1 MERAVIVSTA
11 RTPIAKAFKGSFNAT
26 HGVTLAGHVVDH
38 AVERSGVERERI
50 EDVVLGC
57 GMPEGATGMNIGRHA
72 AMRAGLSQSV
82 AGATVMRAC
91 ASGLNAIAVAA
102 QQIMVGG
109 AEVLVAGGVE
119 SISLVQPLR
128 AKTTVKEQWLEV
140 HSPDIY
146 LPMNDTAQ
154 VVATRYNIS
163 RQEQD
168 EYALMSQMRTAS
180 AQKEGRFDA
189 EIVSLRTTKTIE
201 DPKTGAITTEEVE
214 LLKDEGNRP
223 TTTLESLSALK
234 PIKDG
239 YTITAGNASQLSDGA
254 SAAVLVSDTFAEKN
268 GLKPMGAFVDFCV
281 AGNDPAEMGIAPV
294 FAIPKLLKRN
304 KLTVSDIE
312 LWEINEAYACQTLYI
327 AQHLSIPLERLNVD
341 GGAISVGHPFGMTG
355 ARQVGHILLEGRR
368 RKAKYAVVTMCVA
381 GGMGAAALLEV
392 F

>member
-1 MERAVIVSTA
+1 
-11 RTPIAKAFKGSFNAT
+11 
-26 HGVTLAGHVVDH
+26 
-38 AVERSGVERERI
+38 VERERI

-72 AMRAGLSQSV
+72 AMRAGLPQSV

-109 AEVLVAGGVE
+109 AETLVAGGVE

-128 AKTTVKEQWLEV
+128 ARTTVKEEWLET
-140 HSPDIY
+140 HLSDIY
-146 LPMNDTAQ
+146 MSMNDTAQ

-163 RQEQD
+163 RHSQD
-168 EYALMSQMRTAS
+168 EYALLSQTRTAA

-189 EIVSLRTTKTIE
+189 EIVPLRTTKPIE
-201 DPKTGAITTEEVE
+201 DPKTGIVTTEEIK

-223 TTTLESLSALK
+223 STTSESLSALN
-234 PIKDG
+234 PIKEG

-254 SAAVLVSDTFAEKN
+254 SAAVLMSDTFAEKN
-268 GLKPMGAFVDFCV
+268 GLEPLGAFVDFCV

-304 KLTVSDIE
+304 RLTVSDID
-312 LWEINEAYACQTLYI
+312 LWEINEAYACQVLYI
-327 AQHLSIPLERLNVD
+327 AQRLDIPLERLNVD

-368 RKAKYAVVTMCVA
+368 RKVRYAVVAMCIA

>member
-11 RTPIAKAFKGSFNAT
+11 RTPIARAFKGAFSAT
-26 HGVTLAGHVVDH
+26 HGVTLAGHVVAH
-38 AVERSGVERERI
+38 AVERAGVERERF

-57 GMPEGATGMNIGRHA
+57 GMPEGATGLNIGRHA
-72 AMRAGLSQSV
+72 AMRAGLPQSV

-119 SISLVQPLR
+119 SISLVQPVR
-128 AKTTVKEQWLEV
+128 AKSTVKEEWLDT
-140 HSPDIY
+140 HLSDIY
-146 LPMNDTAQ
+146 MPMNDTAQ
-154 VVATRYNIS
+154 VVATRYGIS
-163 RQEQD
+163 RQSQD
-168 EYALMSQMRTAS
+168 EYALLSQTRTAA
-180 AQKEGRFDA
+180 AQNAGRFDA
-189 EIVSLRTTKTIE
+189 EIVPLRTTKPVE
-201 DPKTGAITTEEVE
+201 NPETGIVTTQEVE

-223 TTTLESLSALK
+223 STTFASLSALN
-234 PIKDG
+234 PIKEG
-239 YTITAGNASQLSDGA
+239 YSITAGNASQLSDGA

-268 GLKPMGAFVDFCV
+268 GLKPLGAFVDFCV
-281 AGNDPAEMGIAPV
+281 VGNDPAEMGIAPV

-304 KLTVSDIE
+304 RLTVSDID
-312 LWEINEAYACQTLYI
+312 LWEINEAYACQVLYI
-327 AQHLSIPLERLNVD
+327 AQRLDIPLERLNVD

-355 ARQVGHILLEGRR
+355 ARQVGHVLLEGHRR
-368 RKAKYAVVTMCVA
+368 SARYAVVTMCIA